1 MLFYRRFLVVAGI
14 IVFMSKHRT
23 PILSLGF
30 RNVRVVL
37 SLRFLVPVIFS
48 GFSLL
53 SFLLAAL
60 LAAHYD
66 PSAWAMRFWGLAVWT
81 ISFGLAYGIMHM
93 MVRPIEDFATKIE
106 EIKEKGASGAVESP
120 ARMVPPRNEL
130 ERFTQALDGVSDML
144 SRVESKAH
152 FPQMVGES
160 RAMRAVFSQLLV
172 VAKSETTVLILGES
186 GTGKELA
193 AEGIHANSPRKNG
206 PLVKVNCA
214 AIPDTLVESELFGHE
229 KGAFTG
235 ATTAKQGKFEQASG
249 GTIFLDEIG
258 DMPLETQAKLLRVL
272 QDKVVMRVG
281 GSQPIKVD
289 VRVIAATNKN
299 LLHEVR
305 DKRFREDLYFRINVF
320 PVELPPLRDR
330 LEDIPLLIEWFAQRT
345 GREIRVSDQA
355 RHMLMAHGWPG
366 NVRELLHCLER
377 ASLLA
382 GQGEI
387 QPGHLPPNMTHVLPV
402 EDDGHKDMD
411 LNEQLRHIEKTLIED
426 ALQHA
431 HGVQVRAAE
440 LLGIQVRSLWH
451 RVKKLDIDVSRYKQ

>member
-1 MLFYRRFLVVAGI
+1 
-14 IVFMSKHRT
+14 
-23 PILSLGF
+23 
-30 RNVRVVL
+30 
-37 SLRFLVPVIFS
+37 
-48 GFSLL
+48 
-53 SFLLAAL
+53 
-60 LAAHYD
+60 
-66 PSAWAMRFWGLAVWT
+66 VWT

-106 EIKEKGASGAVESP
+106 EIKEKDASGAAESP

-144 SRVESKAH
+144 SRVECKAH
-152 FPQMVGES
+152 FPDMVGES

-193 AEGIHANSPRKNG
+193 AEGIHANSSRQQG

-214 AIPDTLVESELFGHE
+214 AIPESLVESELFGHE

-258 DMPLETQAKLLRVL
+258 DMPLEAQAKLLRVL

-299 LLHEVR
+299 LPQEV
-305 DKRFREDLYFRINVF
+305 KANRFREDLYFRINVF

-330 LEDIPLLIEWFAQRT
+330 LEDIPLFIDWFAKGL
-345 GREIRVSDQA
+345 GRKITVSDQA
-355 RHMLMAHGWPG
+355 RHMLLAHTWPG
-366 NVRELLHCLER
+366 NVRELMHCLER
-377 ASLLA
+377 AALLA
-382 GQGEI
+382 QDGQI
-387 QPGHLPPNMTHVLPV
+387 LPAHLPPALKKGLPV
-402 EDDGHKDMD
+402 LDHQQGVS
-411 LNEQLRHIEKTLIED
+411 LNDRLREIEKILVED
-426 ALQHA
+426 ALQRT

-440 LLGIQVRSLWH
+440 LLGIPVRSLWH
-451 RVKKLDIDVSRYKQ
+451 RIKKLEIDVSRFKH